1 MSKLTYENKLQVKK
15 KEVHSD
21 KLLTTSHN
29 ALMFTIVVVVGL
41 STLIG
46 VGFAYMGY
54 TSGNFSEAYTLC
66 KNNVLSQARIGA
78 YHSANEITVALE
90 SCNGAT
96 S

>member
-1 MSKLTYENKLQVKK
+1 MYVKKLEVKK
-15 KEVHSD
+15 KEIPAD
-21 KLLTTSHN
+21 KLLTTSHR
-29 ALMFTIVVVVGL
+29 ALMLTIVVVGL

-54 TSGNFSEAYTLC
+54 TSGRFSEAYALC
-66 KNNVLSQARIGA
+66 KNDVLSQARMGL
-78 YHSANEITVALE
+78 YQSANEITAALE